1 MAQSATMNVEI
12 RDRAGKGAARAI
24 RRAGRV
30 PAVIYGNK
38 IAPIMISLD
47 PVELMKQ
54 IRELIT
60 QESKLQIK
68 FN

>member
-38 IAPIMISLD
+38 IAIGMGAGSISNW
-47 PVELMKQ
+47 
-54 IRELIT
+54 IRDLP
-60 QESKLQIK
+60 KYIK
-68 FN
+68 